1 MVAVE
6 TAPPLPTPAERP
18 SADVV
23 IYDGHCK
30 FCTASVQRLAGAD
43 RRGRLAF
50 LSLHDP
56 ETSRRYPELSHDAL
70 MAYLYVCTPDG
81 RRLRGAEGFKHL
93 STRLPALY
101 WMAPPLHLPG
111 FMPLWQFLYR
121 AFAKRRYRFGR
132 IESCEDGSCRLPQ
145 RN

>member
-6 TAPPLPTPAERP
+6 AAPPLPTPAERP

-30 FCTASVQRLAGAD
+30 FCTASVRKLARAD
-43 RRGRLAF
+43 RRGRLSF

-56 ETSRRYPELSHDAL
+56 ATSRRYPELSHDEL
-70 MAYLYVCTPDG
+70 MTYLYVCTPDG

-101 WMAPPLHLPG
+101 WMAPALHLPG
-111 FMPLWQFLYR
+111 LMPLWQFLYR